1 MSPLGR
7 NLPLPR
13 RLTIGK
19 KGIHRPTPAIAAII
33 LVVLIIDHGCRR
45 ARNGSPRRPGTAARS
60 PIFVD
65 R

>member
-1 MSPLGR
+1 
-7 NLPLPR
+7 
-13 RLTIGK
+13 LTIGK